1 MTTRAIS
8 LGRLFVRIT
17 VGVLSVVFAGALSY
31 GLLLPLVLGQADASP
46 RALVVGLLAALTVA
60 LGLLVQCLLLL
71 PRLHRLVDAAAKG
84 EPPDPLDR
92 DEVYA
97 TPRTASFRVGVAG
110 LGALVIGYL
119 PFGGAIVQE
128 RTLAANVGAVCA
140 ALTAGVLYAS
150 LRAAMR
156 PLLES
161 LRDDGRWDWDLDEVP
176 VPTGDRLALRVALAV
191 AIPASAAALLATL
204 LVGAHLTNVAADQR
218 ASARE
223 SFNQALSVPLRP
235 GESESGQ
242 EVAASALRGA
252 DVPVVS
258 ENGEYAVP
266 VIASTPPTPP
276 FWSIPIAL
284 LVGLVA
290 GPLFGRRIGER
301 ASLDLE
307 SAARRMITVGVSDIR
322 TVTMGM
328 ARPQSV
334 PEIRE
339 MALALD
345 TLAATLLRM
354 AEDQKRALTSRTEAA
369 RVRSFV
375 LASVSHDLRGPL
387 NSVLGFAELL
397 LSGVEGPLLPGQR
410 ESLEALGRG
419 GRDLLRL
426 VEDLLDHARLDAG
439 RMTIERARV
448 AVDNV
453 VERAR
458 TAAIERAKVPVDTS
472 DIAIEGEAGLQIVGD
487 EGRVT
492 HALGALVAFALLRP
506 GSDRRVTIRMRREG
520 DHCALIIRG
529 GGSTPSRDALSRMF
543 EPFDFAPSGARAP
556 AGLNLAVSVA
566 RGLMRLHGG
575 TVQAEPQDEGG
586 ISIQITLPLAT

>member
-1 MTTRAIS
+1 MTRALS
-8 LGRLFVRIT
+8 LQRLFARIT
-17 VGVLSVVFAGALSY
+17 VGIVSVVFVGALSY
-31 GLLLPLVLGQADASP
+31 GLLLPLVLGQTNFSP
-46 RALVVGLLAALTVA
+46 HAIVVGLGIGLAVS
-60 LGLLVQCLLLL
+60 LGLLAQCLLLL
-71 PRLHRLVDAAAKG
+71 PRLRRLVDAAIVH

-97 TPRTASFRVGVAG
+97 LPRVATFRVGVAG
-110 LGALVIGYL
+110 LCTLAIGYL
-119 PFGGAIVQE
+119 PVGGAIVQE

-140 ALTAGVLYAS
+140 ALTAGVLYTS

-156 PLLES
+156 PLLEA

-176 VPTGDRLALRVALAV
+176 VSTGDRLALRVALAV

-204 LVGAHLTNVAADQR
+204 LVGAHLTNVAVDQR

-235 GESESGQ
+235 GESAAGL

-252 DVPVVS
+252 DMPVTSTDGV
-258 ENGEYAVP
+258 YQVP
-266 VIASTPPTPP
+266 VIAATSPTPP

-284 LVGLVA
+284 LVGLIA

-307 SAARRMITVGVSDIR
+307 SAARRMITVGASDIR

-354 AEDQKRALTSRTEAA
+354 AEDQKRALASRTEAA

-387 NSVLGFAELL
+387 NSVLGFADLL
-397 LSGVEGPLLPGQR
+397 LSGVEGPLLTSQR
-410 ESLEALGRG
+410 ESLEALSRG

-439 RMTIERARV
+439 RMTIERSRITM
-448 AVDNV
+448 DSV

-458 TAAIERAKVPVDTS
+458 TAAIERAKVPVATS
-472 DIAIEGEAGLQIVGD
+472 DIVIEGEARLQIAGD
-487 EGRVT
+487 EERMV

-506 GSDRRVTIRMRREG
+506 GSDRRVTVRIHREG
-520 DHCALIIRG
+520 ENCALSIRSG
-529 GGSTPSRDALSRMF
+529 GTTPARDALARMF

-566 RGLMRLHGG
+566 RGLLRLHGG
-575 TVQAEPQDEGG
+575 TVQAEPDEEGG
-586 ISIQITLPLAT
+586 ISIQITLPLAS

>member
-1 MTTRAIS
+1 MTRPPS
-8 LGRLFVRIT
+8 LGKLFGRIT
-17 VGVLSVVFAGALSY
+17 LGIVSVVLVGALSY
-31 GLLLPLVLGQADASP
+31 GLLLPLVLGQADASLG
-46 RALVVGLLAALTVA
+46 ALGVGMLVGLAVSLALI
-60 LGLLVQCLLLL
+60 VQCLLLL
-71 PRLHRLVDAAAKG
+71 PRLRRLVDAAAKR
-84 EPPDPLDR
+84 EPPDPLDL

-97 TPRTASFRVGVAG
+97 TPRTASFRVGIAG
-110 LGALVIGYL
+110 ACALVIGYL

-150 LRAAMR
+150 LRVAMR
-156 PLLES
+156 PLLEA
-161 LRDDGRWDWDLDEVP
+161 LRDDGRWEWDLDEAP
-176 VPTGDRLALRVALAV
+176 VPTGDSLALRVALAV

-223 SFNQALSVPLRP
+223 SFNQALSVPPRP

-252 DVPVVS
+252 DMPVVS
-258 ENGEYAVP
+258 ENGVYEVP
-266 VIASTPPTPP
+266 PIVETPPTPP

-354 AEDQKRALTSRTEAA
+354 AAAYVASIVFAIAYGYVAATQPRAE
-369 RVRSFV
+369 RV
-375 LASVSHDLRGPL
+375 LMPLLDILQSVP
-387 NSVLGFAELL
+387 VLGFFPAATALFVGVFHGRLGLELASIFL
-397 LSGVEGPLLPGQR
+397 IFTSQAWNIAFGVY
-410 ESLEALGRG
+410 EAI
-419 GRDLLRL
+419 
-426 VEDLLDHARLDAG
+426 
-439 RMTIERARV
+439 T
-448 AVDNV
+448 
-453 VERAR
+453 
-458 TAAIERAKVPVDTS
+458 
-472 DIAIEGEAGLQIVGD
+472 
-487 EGRVT
+487 
-492 HALGALVAFALLRP
+492 
-506 GSDRRVTIRMRREG
+506 
-520 DHCALIIRG
+520 
-529 GGSTPSRDALSRMF
+529 
-543 EPFDFAPSGARAP
+543 
-556 AGLNLAVSVA
+556 
-566 RGLMRLHGG
+566 
-575 TVQAEPQDEGG
+575 
-586 ISIQITLPLAT
+586 TLPHDANEAFDAFGL